1 MRFVRRPTCLR
12 LFVAALDWVLL
23 VVLLGSVLIGAWRG
37 LIFEVLSLAS
47 WVLAFIAARL
57 WGETVG
63 TWLPMQDVDEGLRTG
78 AGFVIA
84 FIAAL
89 FALGVVIWLIGKLV
103 TMVGLRPF
111 DRALGALFG
120 AVRGLLLLVLIALV
134 FLLTPMRES
143 QIWNTSVLAPY
154 LVSAVSVLRPWMPQE
169 MGRHWSSLVD
179 QLTEAGSRIAAEPR

>member
-1 MRFVRRPTCLR
+1 
-12 LFVAALDWVLL
+12 VAALDWVLV
-23 VVLLGSVLIGAWRG
+23 VVLVASVVIGAWRG
-37 LIFEVLSLAS
+37 LVFEVLSLIS
-47 WVLAFIAARL
+47 WVAAFVLARVL
-57 WGETVG
+57 GSQVG
-63 TWLPMQDVDEGLRTG
+63 QWLPMQDMDEGLRTA
-78 AGFVIA
+78 AGFVVT
-84 FIAAL
+84 FITSI

-103 TMVGLRPF
+103 NAVGLRPF
-111 DRALGALFG
+111 DRLMGAIFG

-179 QLTEAGSRIAAEPR
+179 QLTEAGARIAAEPR

>member
-1 MRFVRRPTCLR
+1 M
-12 LFVAALDWVLL
+12 AALDWVLV
-23 VVLLGSVLIGAWRG
+23 VVLVASVVIGAWRG
-37 LIFEVLSLAS
+37 LVFEVLSLIS
-47 WVLAFIAARL
+47 WVIAFVLARMFGAQ
-57 WGETVG
+57 VG
-63 TWLPMQDVDEGLRTG
+63 QWLPMQDMDEGLRTG
-78 AGFVIA
+78 AGFVVS
-84 FIAAL
+84 FIVAI
-89 FALGVVIWLIGKLV
+89 FVLGMVIWLIGKLV
-103 TMVGLRPF
+103 SAVGLRPF
-111 DRALGALFG
+111 DRVLGAVFG

>member
-1 MRFVRRPTCLR
+1 M
-12 LFVAALDWVLL
+12 AALDWVLL

-37 LIFEVLSLAS
+37 LVFEVLSLAS

-179 QLTEAGSRIAAEPR
+179 QLTEVGSRIAAEPR